1 MPEGTTLERTSA
13 VTKEI
18 AQYLTTV
25 PEVVNYQNYIGASAP
40 ITFNGL
46 VRHYDMRG
54 GSNMADIQV
63 NLLNKKDRKMQSHDI
78 AKKVRPHIQEI
89 AKKYGANVKIVE
101 VPPGPPVLSTIVAEI
116 YGPDHKE
123 QIKVAYQVKE
133 ILENTDDVVSLYHS
147 MQLEGVVNW
156 RAFKQAVTGYNRIKN
171 RKRDVLTLIDFSKPS
186 TEKRL
191 YVFDMKHRRM
201 LYSSVVSH
209 GKNSGGNYATSFS
222 NEYGSYKS
230 SLGFYLTASTYQG
243 RNGYSLILDGLE
255 KGINDRARERA
266 IVVHG
271 ASYADPSVASR
282 GGRLGR
288 SFGCPALPT
297 SVSRPIIDA
306 IKGGSV
312 MYIYAETP
320 SYLAQS
326 SILDTS
332 DDVIVNQ

>member
-1 MPEGTTLERTSA
+1 
-13 VTKEI
+13 
-18 AQYLTTV
+18 
-25 PEVVNYQNYIGASAP
+25 
-40 ITFNGL
+40 
-46 VRHYDMRG
+46 
-54 GSNMADIQV
+54 
-63 NLLNKKDRKMQSHDI
+63 
-78 AKKVRPHIQEI
+78 
-89 AKKYGANVKIVE
+89 
-101 VPPGPPVLSTIVAEI
+101 
-116 YGPDHKE
+116 
-123 QIKVAYQVKE
+123 
-133 ILENTDDVVSLYHS
+133 
-147 MQLEGVVNW
+147 
-156 RAFKQAVTGYNRIKN
+156 
-171 RKRDVLTLIDFSKPS
+171 
-186 TEKRL
+186 
-191 YVFDMKHRRM
+191 M

-271 ASYADPSVASR
+271 AAYADPSVASR